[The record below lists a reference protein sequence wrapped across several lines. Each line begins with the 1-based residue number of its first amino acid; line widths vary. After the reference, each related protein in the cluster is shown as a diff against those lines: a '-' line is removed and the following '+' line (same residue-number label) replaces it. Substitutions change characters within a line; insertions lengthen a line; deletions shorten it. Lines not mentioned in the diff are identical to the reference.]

1 MVWKPRVVVA
11 SILEQDG
18 RYLVVEEEIA
28 GRMTLNQPAGHL
40 EYGETILD
48 AARRETLEETGY
60 RFEPEAL
67 LGMILAQ
74 NDDPDRVYLR
84 FAFCGRIV
92 EKVEGYQLDDDI
104 TDTHWLTPDEIRHHP
119 RLIPRNE
126 LVLHS
131 IDLYERGIRL
141 PLDSLHDMSMEFNR

>member
-11 SILEQDG
+11 SVLERDG

-28 GRMTLNQPAGHL
+28 GQMTLNQPAGHL
-40 EYGETILD
+40 EYGESILD
-48 AARRETLEETGY
+48 AVRRETLEETGY

-67 LGMILAQ
+67 LGMILGQ

-84 FAFCGRIV
+84 FAFRGRII
-92 EKVEGYQLDDDI
+92 EQVEGYQLDDDI
-104 TDTHWLTPDEIRHHP
+104 VAAHWLTPDEIRNHS

-131 IDLYERGIRL
+131 IELYERGIRL
-141 PLDSLHDMSMEFNR
+141 PLDSLHYMPMEFNR